1 MTTADQ
7 APDVSLAQPP
17 KRGTAAPGAARSH
30 TRDTSARILILGH
43 GTQQAAPLQRDL
55 ESAGY
60 DVDTVDNDAKA
71 ERCLRDTARDLMV
84 LDLASPDASA
94 ELARLRGFASRLL
107 IPIIALVAE
116 ESAGLRSLFAGADDF
131 VVTPVSSI
139 HLIARVQSLLRR
151 TKSGNR
157 DPVLR
162 PDLGP
167 ILRIR
172 DVELDLETHRVTRG
186 GRDVLLGP
194 TEYRLLTLFMGNP
207 GRVFSRP
214 YLLTN
219 IFSDKP
225 NTEIRTVDV
234 YVSRLRRILN
244 RHARSDALHTV
255 RGVGYVMKPVPSGR

>member
-1 MTTADQ
+1 MMTADQ

-17 KRGTAAPGAARSH
+17 KRGATVSGAARSH
-30 TRDTSARILILGH
+30 ARGTAARILILGH
-43 GTQQAAPLQRDL
+43 GTQQTDPLRRDL

-60 DVDTVDNDAKA
+60 DVDAFDNDAKA
-71 ERCLRDTARDLMV
+71 ERCLRDTVPDLMV
-84 LDLASPDASA
+84 LDVASPDASA
-94 ELARLRGFASRLL
+94 DLARLRGFASRLL

-116 ESAGLRSLFAGADDF
+116 ESAGLRGLFAGADDF

-151 TKSGNR
+151 TKSGNL
-157 DPVLR
+157 DPILR

-167 ILRIR
+167 ILRIK

-194 TEYRLLTLFMGNP
+194 TEYRILTLFMGNP

-214 YLLTN
+214 YLLTS
-219 IFSDKP
+219 IFTDKP

-234 YVSRLRRILN
+234 YVSRLRRELN
-244 RHARSDALHTV
+244 RHARTDALHTV
-255 RGVGYVMKPVPSGR
+255 RGVGYVMKPGPSGR